1 MNKFQKT
8 PGESY
13 QVSVDMTGL
22 LPDSATI
29 SSGAV
34 TASVLRTGEDKTS
47 TVLASGTATI
57 TGGVVAK
64 VGVQSGDAG
73 VDYLIKFALTLSNG
87 NIVEEFLTMSV
98 AHFL

>member
-29 SSGAV
+29 SSGVV

-47 TVLASGTATI
+47 IVLASGTATI
-57 TGGVVAK
+57 SGGLIAK
-64 VGVQSGDAG
+64 VGVQAGDANTE
-73 VDYLIKFALTLSNG
+73 YLIKFALTLSNG
-87 NIVEEFLTMSV
+87 NVVEEFLSMFV
-98 AHFL
+98 ASYL